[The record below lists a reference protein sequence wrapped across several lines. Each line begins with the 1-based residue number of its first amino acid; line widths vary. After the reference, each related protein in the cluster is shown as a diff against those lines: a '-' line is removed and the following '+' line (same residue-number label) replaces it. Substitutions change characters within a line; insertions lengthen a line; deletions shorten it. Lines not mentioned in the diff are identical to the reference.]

1 MREGKSDELTQN
13 LVEFEKRIECI
24 RNGCAAVKKLSNT
37 ILGSGSTPEKYQRK
51 IPQFSAGQA
60 MVESAD
66 NMEEGLFKD
75 VLKMVGSTQT
85 DVGAQLANYEMEL
98 SENVITALT
107 DMIEEDMKKVD
118 KSRKKLSSARLDMD
132 AALNRVENMEKTL
145 EKAQRELNFGKLE
158 ALKAEADEA
167 SRKFYTC
174 QDAYAT
180 DMLTVLSRER
190 DYVEKLAHLVKI
202 QLAYHKQAVTSLDS
216 LLPHLEKRMNETQER
231 PVFGCPLEEH
241 LKVCKQ
247 DIAVVL
253 STCTTALRDKW
264 MDTEGLFRLAAGAA
278 KIKYLKSSFDAGQKD
293 VSDHDPHT
301 IAGCI
306 KMYLRE
312 LPEPLLKFEL
322 YSEWL
327 KAAGIGDSNERLQAI
342 WKVKQKLPKQNL
354 DNLKYLIMF
363 CKELVQHSEATKMG
377 ASNIAIVI
385 GPNLLWQK
393 ENEDDP
399 GSVFSGLMV
408 DTAMQTR
415 LVETM
420 IECCDWLFQDSQDEN
435 PPTPTTPPSTITTTT
450 TKPTNELKSSSMEGL
465 RRPPPQTT
473 ERLVKTESA
482 PTALQLLP
490 PPPSKPQRAPG
501 EDVTSSPPI
510 RPIQRPP
517 PVVPRSAPPTPP
529 RPYSEEKTTAL
540 ESSKLATQVESRGV
554 PPPPARS
561 GEDGPRPLPTAARPR
576 PSVRIPKK
584 PEMSAPSS
592 LSENNVPT
600 EIMFVID
607 GEVETPDGEV
617 ASSPVTEADFTDG
630 GTTSFKPPDEEGTRK
645 RNAARDSMYSK
656 ARSPARPAPLPP
668 PAIPKRAPT
677 TTATATNEESIL

>member
-1 MREGKSDELTQN
+1 MSQVLNRFKQQLREVVMREEKSDELTQN

-66 NMEEGLFKD
+66 SMEEGLFKD

-132 AALNRVENMEKTL
+132 AALNRLDNMEKTL

-167 SRKFYTC
+167 SRKFFTC

-180 DMLTVLSRER
+180 DLLSVLSHEKE
-190 DYVEKLAHLVKI
+190 YVEKLAHLVKI

-253 STCTTALRDKW
+253 STCTTALREKW

-278 KIKYLKSSFDAGQKD
+278 KIKYLKTSFDAGQKD

-327 KAAGIGDSNERLQAI
+327 KAAGIGDINERLQAI

-354 DNLKYLIMF
+354 DNLKYLITF

-399 GSVFSGLMV
+399 GSMFSGLVV

-420 IECCDWLFQDSQDEN
+420 IEHCDWLFQDAQDEYL
-435 PPTPTTPPSTITTTT
+435 PTNTTPPATPPATTT
-450 TKPTNELKSSSMEGL
+450 TKPSTNELKAASTESI
-465 RRPPPQTT
+465 RRPPPQTP
-473 ERLVKTESA
+473 EPLVKADSA
-482 PTALQLLP
+482 PNALQSL
-490 PPPSKPQRAPG
+490 PPPSKPQRAP
-501 EDVTSSPPI
+501 EEAILSPPA
-510 RPIQRPP
+510 RSAQRPP
-517 PVVPRSAPPTPP
+517 PAIPRQAPPTPP
-529 RPYSEEKTTAL
+529 RPYSEEKAAVAD
-540 ESSKLATQVESRGV
+540 SSKPTAQVESRGV
-554 PPPPARS
+554 PPPPPPRS
-561 GEDGPRPLPTAARPR
+561 GEDGVQPRPFPTHCSQATP
-576 PSVRIPKK
+576 
-584 PEMSAPSS
+584 
-592 LSENNVPT
+592 L
-600 EIMFVID
+600 
-607 GEVETPDGEV
+607 GE
-617 ASSPVTEADFTDG
+617 
-630 GTTSFKPPDEEGTRK
+630 TTSQEAGCGEGDERPCW
-645 RNAARDSMYSK
+645 
-656 ARSPARPAPLPP
+656 PACWSA
-668 PAIPKRAPT
+668 
-677 TTATATNEESIL
+677 